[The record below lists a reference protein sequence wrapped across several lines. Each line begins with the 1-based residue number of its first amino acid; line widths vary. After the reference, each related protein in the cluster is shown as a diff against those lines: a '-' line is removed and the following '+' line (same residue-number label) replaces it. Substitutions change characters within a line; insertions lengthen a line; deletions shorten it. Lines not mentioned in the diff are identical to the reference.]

1 MSLKGLHPSVLVAA
15 GYGLSLSYSGLVQS
29 SPVTPFAPESAFT
42 SMLSAA
48 FQVGFLGTYFVVAL
62 VAYMAL
68 LSSLGPRSISK
79 FVTCGALS
87 FSGAGALVSLGALA
101 LPGHAEVTL
110 VSRLFLGV
118 GCTLIFCSWLTILS
132 QRAMR
137 TAILELLAGS
147 LGAAACTGLIQML
160 LPLGYIGPAQIT
172 LLVLALPLLA
182 VTQKRIGEEPT
193 VPRSEEDADPHS
205 ESVKELLASLRLPIL
220 CGSLLVSAGPLMASA
235 YINSAYSP
243 GDLAL
248 AATVAH
254 LAAVVVLFFLLI
266 MLQRQTSLPQ
276 TFVFIFPI
284 LATSILLLC
293 FAGTQ
298 WGMIFLTMSY
308 CAYNLTSLL
317 IIVTSFRVSRDYGA
331 PAVFP
336 YSIMSG
342 VVCTASTL
350 GAWAGTFLNGAFLE
364 SGALSMVSLAVLYA
378 MSIIALMASRSKS
391 KTSPTTEDPFTRK
404 CTIIA
409 NDYGLTPRETEVLE
423 HLARG
428 KSIPATATAML
439 LSKDTIKSHV
449 KGIYAK
455 LDIHK
460 RQELITLV
468 ESFQPTEE

>member
-1 MSLKGLHPSVLVAA
+1 MSLKGLHPSVLVVA
-15 GYGLSLSYSGLVQS
+15 GYGLSLSYSGLAQS

-68 LSSLGPRSISK
+68 LSSLGPRDIAK
-79 FVTCGALS
+79 FVTYGALG
-87 FSGAGALVSLGALA
+87 FSGVGALASLGALA

-118 GCTLIFCSWLTILS
+118 GCSLIFCAWLSILS
-132 QRAMR
+132 RRAMR

-147 LGAAACTGLIQML
+147 LGAAACTGLIQIL
-160 LPLGYIGPAQIT
+160 LPLDFIGAAQIA
-172 LLVLALPLLA
+172 LLILVLPLLA
-182 VTQKRIGEEPT
+182 VAQKRIGEETPKHL
-193 VPRSEEDADPHS
+193 SEE
-205 ESVKELLASLRLPIL
+205 SVDSRPGLVKKLLISLRLPIL

-254 LAAVVVLFFLLI
+254 IAAVVVLFFLLI
-266 MLQRQTSLPQ
+266 VLQRQTSLPQ

-298 WGMIFLTMSY
+298 WGMIFLTTSY

-317 IIVTSFRVSRDYGA
+317 IIVTSFRAARDCGI
-331 PAVFP
+331 PAVFS
-336 YSIMSG
+336 YSVMSG
-342 VVCTASTL
+342 IVCTASTL
-350 GAWAGTFLNGAFLE
+350 GAWAGTFLNGTFLE

-378 MSIIALMASRSKS
+378 MSIIALLASRSKS
-391 KTSPTTEDPFTRK
+391 KGVPALEDPLIRK

-409 NDYGLTPRETEVLE
+409 SDYGLTPREAEVLE

-428 KSIPATATAML
+428 KSIPATASAML
-439 LSKDTIKSHV
+439 LSKDTVKSHV
-449 KGIYAK
+449 KGIYTK

-460 RQELITLV
+460 RQELIELV
-468 ESFQPTEE
+468 ESFQPAEG